1 MDLKSSL
8 TPLEVAELLKITKN
22 TVYELIKRGE
32 LPSYKIGKKIRIDMN
47 DVEYYI
53 NSQKSNS
60 KLSINRNINN
70 TLLNSN
76 SENIAYITGNKTS
89 LKNQSNSEIIISGQD
104 ILLDVLARYIEE
116 ILPDYTILR
125 SYKGSYNG
133 LYDLYNNKVSI
144 ASCHLWDGDN
154 DSYNFDYVKRLLPG
168 TPCILVNLA
177 YRLQGF
183 YVAKGNPLNINSFED
198 LTNKNIKFI
207 NREKGSGVRVLLD
220 EKLRLLNIDPNSING
235 YYNEENS
242 HLAVASTVG
251 RGDANVGLGNKKASM
266 QVETIDF
273 IPLQTERYDLIIK
286 KSDLNNPI
294 YQNILSILS
303 SEKFKNELYG
313 IGGYDLKDLGKIMA
327 TT

>member
-32 LPSYKIGKKIRIDMN
+32 LPSYKIGKKIRIDMH
-47 DVEYYI
+47 DVESYI
-53 NSQKSNS
+53 NNQKTNS
-60 KLSINRNINN
+60 KTSSNICILSSSNTKTINSKHINN
-70 TLLNSN
+70 ISLN
-76 SENIAYITGNKTS
+76 T
-89 LKNQSNSEIIISGQD
+89 QSNTEIIIAGQD
-104 ILLDVLARYIEE
+104 ILLDILARYIEE
-116 ILPDYTILR
+116 KLPDYTVLR

-144 ASCHLWDGDN
+144 ASCHLWDGDK
-154 DSYNFDYVKRLLPG
+154 DEYNIDYVKRLVPG
-168 TPCILVNLA
+168 IPCVIINLA

-183 YVAKGNPLNINSFED
+183 YVKKGNPLNISCFED
-198 LTNKNIKFI
+198 LSTKNIKFI

-235 YYNEENS
+235 YDNEETS
-242 HLAVASTVG
+242 HLAVASNVG
-251 RGDANVGLGNKKASM
+251 RGDADVGIGNKKAAM

-294 YQNILSILS
+294 YQNIISILS
-303 SEKFKNELYG
+303 SEKFKNELEG

>member
-1 MDLKSSL
+1 MNLKSSL
-8 TPLEVAELLKITKN
+8 TPLEVSELLKITKN

-32 LPSYKIGKKIRIDMN
+32 LPSYKIGKKIRIDMH
-47 DVEYYI
+47 DVEEYI
-53 NSQKSNS
+53 NNQKSNS
-60 KLSINRNINN
+60 KPSINRNIINN
-70 TLLNSN
+70 SLNNNISN
-76 SENIAYITGNKTS
+76 ITTNNIS
-89 LKNQSNSEIIISGQD
+89 LNNPTNSEIIISGQD

-235 YYNEENS
+235 YYKEV
-242 HLAVASTVG
+242 LAWVASGNADVG
-251 RGDANVGLGNKKASM
+251 FVYLSDALSSDSVSIVENVDEVNDHSPITYPVSVIKASNN
-266 QVETIDF
+266 ID
-273 IPLQTERYDLIIK
+273 EAK
-286 KSDLNNPI
+286 KFEDFLFTDEAQKI
-294 YQNILSILS
+294 F
-303 SEKFKNELYG
+303 EKYG
-313 IGGYDLKDLGKIMA
+313 YKVNS
-327 TT
+327 

>member
-1 MDLKSSL
+1 MNLKSSL
-8 TPLEVAELLKITKN
+8 TPLEVSELLKITKN

-32 LPSYKIGKKIRIDMN
+32 LPSYKIGKKIRIDMH
-47 DVEYYI
+47 DVEEYI
-53 NSQKSNS
+53 NNQKSNS
-60 KLSINRNINN
+60 KPSINRNIINN
-70 TLLNSN
+70 SLNNNISN
-76 SENIAYITGNKTS
+76 ITTNNIS
-89 LKNQSNSEIIISGQD
+89 LNNPTNSEIIISGQD

-251 RGDANVGLGNKKASM
+251 RGAANVGLGNKKASM

-303 SEKFKNELYG
+303 F
-313 IGGYDLKDLGKIMA
+313 GKIMA

>member
-32 LPSYKIGKKIRIDMN
+32 LPSYKIGKKIRIDMH
-47 DVEYYI
+47 DVEDYI
-53 NSQKSNS
+53 NNQKSNS
-60 KLSINRNINN
+60 RPSINHNIN
-70 TLLNSN
+70 TKLLNNNVENTIHTSN
-76 SENIAYITGNKTS
+76 SISLSNK
-89 LKNQSNSEIIISGQD
+89 SNSKIIISGQD
-104 ILLDVLARYIEE
+104 ILLDILARYIEE
-116 ILPDYTILR
+116 ILPDYTVLR

-144 ASCHLWDGDN
+144 ASCHLWDGDK
-154 DSYNFDYVKRLLPG
+154 DEYNTDYVKRLVPG
-168 TPCILVNLA
+168 TPCVLINLA

-183 YVAKGNPLNINSFED
+183 YVEKGNPLNIKSFKD

-242 HLAVASTVG
+242 HLAVAITVG
-251 RGDANVGLGNKKASM
+251 RGDANIGLGNKKASM

-294 YQNILSILS
+294 YKSIISILS
-303 SEKFKNELYG
+303 SEKFKNELQG
-313 IGGYDLKDLGKIMA
+313 IGGYDLKDLGKIIS

>member
-1 MDLKSSL
+1 MNLKSSL
-8 TPLEVAELLKITKN
+8 TPLEVSELLKITKN

-32 LPSYKIGKKIRIDMN
+32 LPSYKIGKKIRIDMH
-47 DVEYYI
+47 DVEEYI
-53 NSQKSNS
+53 NNQKSNS
-60 KLSINRNINN
+60 KPSINRNIINN
-70 TLLNSN
+70 SLNNNISN
-76 SENIAYITGNKTS
+76 ITTNNIS
-89 LKNQSNSEIIISGQD
+89 LNNPTNSEIIISGQD

-116 ILPDYTILR
+116 ILPDYTVLR

-133 LYDLYNNKVSI
+133 LYDLYNNRVSI

>member
-32 LPSYKIGKKIRIDMN
+32 LPSYKIGKKIRIDMH
-47 DVEYYI
+47 DVEDYI
-53 NSQKSNS
+53 NNQKSNS
-60 KLSINRNINN
+60 RPSINHNIN
-70 TLLNSN
+70 TKLLNNNVENTIHTSN
-76 SENIAYITGNKTS
+76 SISLSNK
-89 LKNQSNSEIIISGQD
+89 SNSKIIISGQD
-104 ILLDVLARYIEE
+104 ILLDILARYIEE
-116 ILPDYTILR
+116 ILPDYTVLR

-144 ASCHLWDGDN
+144 ASCHLWDGDK
-154 DSYNFDYVKRLLPG
+154 DEYNTDYVKRLVPG
-168 TPCILVNLA
+168 TPCVLINLA

-183 YVAKGNPLNINSFED
+183 YVEKGNPLNIKSFKD

-251 RGDANVGLGNKKASM
+251 RGDANIGLGNKKASM

-294 YQNILSILS
+294 YKSIISILS
-303 SEKFKNELYG
+303 SAKFKNELQG
-313 IGGYDLKDLGKIMA
+313 IGGYDLKDLGKIIS

>member
-1 MDLKSSL
+1 MNLKSSL
-8 TPLEVAELLKITKN
+8 TPLEVSELLKITKN

-32 LPSYKIGKKIRIDMN
+32 LPSYKIGKKIRIDMH
-47 DVEYYI
+47 DVEEYI
-53 NSQKSNS
+53 NNQKSNS
-60 KLSINRNINN
+60 KPSINRNIINN
-70 TLLNSN
+70 SLNNNISN
-76 SENIAYITGNKTS
+76 ITTNNIS
-89 LKNQSNSEIIISGQD
+89 LNNPTNSEIIISGQD

-220 EKLRLLNIDPNSING
+220 EKLRLLNIDQNSING

-313 IGGYDLKDLGKIMA
+313 IGGYGLKDLGKIMA

>member
-8 TPLEVAELLKITKN
+8 TPLEVSELLKITKN

-32 LPSYKIGKKIRIDMN
+32 LPSYKIGKKIRIDMH
-47 DVEYYI
+47 DVEEYI
-53 NSQKSNS
+53 RNQKIGSKQLKYTESQ
-60 KLSINRNINN
+60 NN
-70 TLLNSN
+70 TFESKANIPKQKTHNS
-76 SENIAYITGNKTS
+76 ITLS
-89 LKNQSNSEIIISGQD
+89 NQSTNEIIISGQD
-104 ILLDVLARYIEE
+104 ILLDILARYIEE
-116 ILPDYTILR
+116 LYPDFTVLR

-154 DSYNFDYVKRLLPG
+154 DNYNVDYVKRLVPG
-168 TPCILVNLA
+168 TSCVLINLA

-183 YVAKGNPLNINSFED
+183 YVAKGNPLNIKSFED
-198 LTNKNIKFI
+198 LINNKINFV

-220 EKLRLLNIDPNSING
+220 EKLRLLNIDPNCING
-235 YYNEENS
+235 YYNEETS

-251 RGDANVGLGNKKASM
+251 RGDANVGIGNKKASM

-273 IPLQTERYDLIIK
+273 IPIQTERYDFIIK

-294 YQNILSILS
+294 YQNIISILS
-303 SEKFKNELYG
+303 SDKFKNELQG
-313 IGGYDLKDLGKIMA
+313 IGGYDLKDLGKIIA

>member
-60 KLSINRNINN
+60 KLSINHNINN

-104 ILLDVLARYIEE
+104 ILLDILARYIEE
-116 ILPDYTILR
+116 LLPDFTVLR

-154 DSYNFDYVKRLLPG
+154 DEYNTDYVKRLLPG
-168 TPCILVNLA
+168 TPCVLINLA

-183 YVAKGNPLNINSFED
+183 YVKKGNPLNIKSFED
-198 LTNKNIKFI
+198 LTNNNVKFI

-242 HLAVASTVG
+242 HLAVASNVG

-294 YQNILSILS
+294 YQNIISILS

-313 IGGYDLKDLGKIMA
+313 IGGYDLKDLGKIIS

>member
-1 MDLKSSL
+1 MNLKSSL
-8 TPLEVAELLKITKN
+8 TPLEVSELLKITKN

-32 LPSYKIGKKIRIDMN
+32 LPSYKIGKKIRIDMH
-47 DVEYYI
+47 DVEEYI
-53 NSQKSNS
+53 NNQKSNS
-60 KLSINRNINN
+60 KPSINRNIINN
-70 TLLNSN
+70 SLNNNISN
-76 SENIAYITGNKTS
+76 ITTNNIS
-89 LKNQSNSEIIISGQD
+89 LNNPTNSEIIISGQD

-294 YQNILSILS
+294 YQNIISILS
-303 SEKFKNELYG
+303 SDKFKNELQG
-313 IGGYDLKDLGKIMA
+313 IGGYDLKDLGKIIA

>member
-32 LPSYKIGKKIRIDMN
+32 LPSYKIGKKIRIDMH
-47 DVEYYI
+47 DVEDYI
-53 NSQKSNS
+53 NNQKSNS
-60 KLSINRNINN
+60 RPSINHNIN
-70 TLLNSN
+70 TKLLNNNVENTIHTSN
-76 SENIAYITGNKTS
+76 SISLSNK
-89 LKNQSNSEIIISGQD
+89 SNSKIIISGQD
-104 ILLDVLARYIEE
+104 ILLDILARYIEE
-116 ILPDYTILR
+116 ILPDYTVLR
-125 SYKGSYNG
+125 SYKVSYNG

-144 ASCHLWDGDN
+144 ASCHLWDGDK
-154 DSYNFDYVKRLLPG
+154 DEYNTDYVKRLVPG
-168 TPCILVNLA
+168 TPCVLINLA

-183 YVAKGNPLNINSFED
+183 YVEKGNPLNIKSFKD

-251 RGDANVGLGNKKASM
+251 RGDANIGLGNKKASM

-294 YQNILSILS
+294 YKSIISILS
-303 SEKFKNELYG
+303 SEKFKNELQG
-313 IGGYDLKDLGKIMA
+313 IGGYDLKDLGKIIS

>member
-1 MDLKSSL
+1 MNLKSSL
-8 TPLEVAELLKITKN
+8 TPLEVSELLKITKN

-32 LPSYKIGKKIRIDMN
+32 LPSYKIGKKIRIDMH
-47 DVEYYI
+47 DVEEYI
-53 NSQKSNS
+53 NNQKSNS
-60 KLSINRNINN
+60 KPSINANIINTSANKNISNIITNN
-70 TLLNSN
+70 ISLNN
-76 SENIAYITGNKTS
+76 P
-89 LKNQSNSEIIISGQD
+89 SNSEIIISGQD

-116 ILPDYTILR
+116 ILSDCSVLR

-154 DSYNFDYVKRLLPG
+154 DSYNLDYVKRLLPG
-168 TPCILVNLA
+168 TPCILINLA

-183 YVAKGNPLNINSFED
+183 YVAKGNPLNIKSFAD

-220 EKLRLLNIDPNSING
+220 EKLRLLNIDPASING

-273 IPLQTERYDLIIK
+273 VPLQTERYDLIIK
-286 KSDLNNPI
+286 KIDLNNPI
-294 YQNILSILS
+294 YQNIISILS
-303 SEKFKNELYG
+303 SEKFKNELEG

>member
-32 LPSYKIGKKIRIDMN
+32 LPSYKIGKKIRIDMH
-47 DVEYYI
+47 DVESYI
-53 NSQKSNS
+53 NNQKTNS
-60 KLSINRNINN
+60 KTSSNISILSSSNTKTINSKHINN
-70 TLLNSN
+70 ISLN
-76 SENIAYITGNKTS
+76 T
-89 LKNQSNSEIIISGQD
+89 QSNTEIIIAGQD
-104 ILLDVLARYIEE
+104 ILLDILARYIEE
-116 ILPDYTILR
+116 KLPDYTVLR

-144 ASCHLWDGDN
+144 ASCHLWDGDK
-154 DSYNFDYVKRLLPG
+154 DEYNIDYVKRLVPG
-168 TPCILVNLA
+168 IPCVIINLA

-183 YVAKGNPLNINSFED
+183 YVKKGNPLNISCFED
-198 LTNKNIKFI
+198 LSTKNIKFI

-235 YYNEENS
+235 YDNEETS
-242 HLAVASTVG
+242 HLAVASNVG
-251 RGDANVGLGNKKASM
+251 RGDADVGIGNKKAAM

-273 IPLQTERYDLIIK
+273 IPLHTERYDLIIK

-294 YQNILSILS
+294 YQNIISILS
-303 SEKFKNELYG
+303 SEKFKNELEG

>member
-1 MDLKSSL
+1 MNLKSSL
-8 TPLEVAELLKITKN
+8 TPLEVSELLKITKN

-32 LPSYKIGKKIRIDMN
+32 LPSYKIGKKIRIDMH
-47 DVEYYI
+47 DVEEYI
-53 NSQKSNS
+53 NNQKSNS
-60 KLSINRNINN
+60 ISSINRNISNN
-70 TLLNSN
+70 SLNNNISN
-76 SENIAYITGNKTS
+76 ITTNNIS
-89 LKNQSNSEIIISGQD
+89 LNNPTNSEIIISGQD

-133 LYDLYNNKVSI
+133 LYDLYNNRVSI

>member
-1 MDLKSSL
+1 MNLKSSL
-8 TPLEVAELLKITKN
+8 TPLEVSELLKITKN

-32 LPSYKIGKKIRIDMN
+32 LPSYKIGKKIRIDMH
-47 DVEYYI
+47 DVEEYI
-53 NSQKSNS
+53 NNQKSNS
-60 KLSINRNINN
+60 KPSINRNIINN
-70 TLLNSN
+70 SLNNNISN
-76 SENIAYITGNKTS
+76 ITTNNIS
-89 LKNQSNSEIIISGQD
+89 LNNPTNSEIIISGQD

-294 YQNILSILS
+294 YQNIISILS
-303 SEKFKNELYG
+303 SEKFKNELDG
-313 IGGYDLKDLGKIMA
+313 IGGYDLKDLGKIIS

>member
-32 LPSYKIGKKIRIDMN
+32 LPSYKIGKKIRIDMH
-47 DVEYYI
+47 DVESYI
-53 NSQKSNS
+53 NNQKTNS
-60 KLSINRNINN
+60 KTSSNISILSSSNTKNINSKHINNISLN
-70 TLLNSN
+70 T
-76 SENIAYITGNKTS
+76 
-89 LKNQSNSEIIISGQD
+89 QSNTEIIIAGQD
-104 ILLDVLARYIEE
+104 ILLDILARYIEE
-116 ILPDYTILR
+116 KLPDYTVLR

-144 ASCHLWDGDN
+144 ASCHLWDGDK
-154 DSYNFDYVKRLLPG
+154 DEYNIDYVKRLVPG
-168 TPCILVNLA
+168 IPCVIINLA

-183 YVAKGNPLNINSFED
+183 YVKKGNPLNISCFED
-198 LTNKNIKFI
+198 LSTKNIKFI

-235 YYNEENS
+235 YDNEETS
-242 HLAVASTVG
+242 HLAVASNVG
-251 RGDANVGLGNKKASM
+251 RGDADVGIGNKKAAM

-294 YQNILSILS
+294 YQNIISILS
-303 SEKFKNELYG
+303 SEKFKNELEG

>member
-1 MDLKSSL
+1 MNLKSSL

-32 LPSYKIGKKIRIDMN
+32 LPSYKIGKKIRIDMH
-47 DVEYYI
+47 DVEEYI

-60 KLSINRNINN
+60 KPSNNGNITNSPLNTNINN
-70 TLLNSN
+70 NSYSTANNISLN
-76 SENIAYITGNKTS
+76 NK
-89 LKNQSNSEIIISGQD
+89 SNSEIIISGQD
-104 ILLDVLARYIEE
+104 ILLDILARYIEE
-116 ILPDYTILR
+116 AFPDYTVLR

-144 ASCHLWDGDN
+144 ASCHLWDGDK
-154 DSYNFDYVKRLLPG
+154 DEYNIDYVKRLVPG
-168 TPCILVNLA
+168 TPCVLINLA
-177 YRLQGF
+177 YRLQGL
-183 YVAKGNPLNINSFED
+183 YVKKGNPLNINSFED
-198 LTNKNIKFI
+198 LSTKNIKFI

-220 EKLRLLNIDPNSING
+220 EKLRLLNIDPSSING
-235 YYNEENS
+235 YFDEENS
-242 HLAVASTVG
+242 HLAIASKVG
-251 RGDANVGLGNKKASM
+251 RGDADVGLGNKKAAM

-294 YQNILSILS
+294 YKSIISILS
-303 SEKFKNELYG
+303 SEKFKNELQG
-313 IGGYDLKDLGKIMA
+313 IGGYDLKDLGKIIS

>member
-60 KLSINRNINN
+60 KLSFNRNINN
-70 TLLNSN
+70 TLSNSN
-76 SENIAYITGNKTS
+76 SENIFYITDNKTS

-104 ILLDVLARYIEE
+104 ILLDILARYIEE
-116 ILPDYTILR
+116 VLPDYTVLR

-154 DSYNFDYVKRLLPG
+154 DEYNTDYVKRLLPG
-168 TPCILVNLA
+168 TPCVLINLA

-183 YVAKGNPLNINSFED
+183 YVEKGNPLNIKAFED
-198 LTNKNIKFI
+198 LTNNNVKFI

-220 EKLRLLNIDPNSING
+220 EKLRLLNINPNSING
-235 YYNEENS
+235 YYHEENS

-294 YQNILSILS
+294 YQNIISILS
-303 SEKFKNELYG
+303 SEKFKNELQG
-313 IGGYDLKDLGKIMA
+313 IGGYDLKDLGKIIS

>member
-32 LPSYKIGKKIRIDMN
+32 LPSYKIGKKIRIDMH
-47 DVEYYI
+47 DVEDYI
-53 NSQKSNS
+53 NNQKSNS
-60 KLSINRNINN
+60 RPSINHNIN
-70 TLLNSN
+70 TKLLNNNVENTIHTSN
-76 SENIAYITGNKTS
+76 SISLSNKY
-89 LKNQSNSEIIISGQD
+89 NSKIIISGQD
-104 ILLDVLARYIEE
+104 ILLDILARYIEE
-116 ILPDYTILR
+116 ILPDYTVLR

-144 ASCHLWDGDN
+144 ASCHLWDGDK
-154 DSYNFDYVKRLLPG
+154 DEYNTDYVKRLVPG
-168 TPCILVNLA
+168 TPCVLINLA

-183 YVAKGNPLNINSFED
+183 YVEKGNPLNIKSFKD

-251 RGDANVGLGNKKASM
+251 RGDANIGLGNKKASM

-294 YQNILSILS
+294 YKSIISILS
-303 SEKFKNELYG
+303 SEKFKNELQG
-313 IGGYDLKDLGKIMA
+313 IGGYDLKDLGKIIS

>member
-8 TPLEVAELLKITKN
+8 TPLEVSELLKITKN

-32 LPSYKIGKKIRIDMN
+32 LPSYKIGKKIRIDIA
-47 DVEYYI
+47 DVEEYI
-53 NSQKSNS
+53 NSQKSIS
-60 KLSINRNINN
+60 KPPIKQSVIN
-70 TLLNSN
+70 
-76 SENIAYITGNKTS
+76 TS
-89 LKNQSNSEIIISGQD
+89 LNNNISNMVNNNAIISNPHSTSEIIISGQD

-116 ILPDYTILR
+116 ILPDCTALR

-154 DSYNFDYVKRLLPG
+154 DSYNLDYVKRLLPG
-168 TPCILVNLA
+168 TPCVLINLA

-183 YVAKGNPLNINSFED
+183 YVTKGNPLNIKSFED
-198 LTNKNIKFI
+198 LTNKKVKFI
-207 NREKGSGVRVLLD
+207 NREKGSGVRILLD
-220 EKLRLLNIDPNSING
+220 EKLRLLNINPASING

-273 IPLQTERYDLIIK
+273 VPLQTERYDLIIK

-294 YQNILSILS
+294 YQNIISIVS
-303 SEKFKNELYG
+303 SEKFKNELEG

>member
-1 MDLKSSL
+1 MNLKSSL
-8 TPLEVAELLKITKN
+8 TPLEVSELLKITKN

-32 LPSYKIGKKIRIDMN
+32 LPSYKIGKKIRIDMH
-47 DVEYYI
+47 DVEEYI
-53 NSQKSNS
+53 NNQKSNS
-60 KLSINRNINN
+60 KPSINRNIINN
-70 TLLNSN
+70 SLNNNISN
-76 SENIAYITGNKTS
+76 ITTNNIS
-89 LKNQSNSEIIISGQD
+89 LNNPTNSEIIISGQD

>member
-60 KLSINRNINN
+60 KLSFNRNINN
-70 TLLNSN
+70 TLSNSN
-76 SENIAYITGNKTS
+76 SENIFYITDNKTS

-104 ILLDVLARYIEE
+104 ILLDILARYIEE
-116 ILPDYTILR
+116 VLPDYTVLR

-154 DSYNFDYVKRLLPG
+154 DEYNTDYVKRLLPG
-168 TPCILVNLA
+168 TPCVLINLA

-183 YVAKGNPLNINSFED
+183 YVEKGNPLNIKSFED
-198 LTNKNIKFI
+198 LTNNNVKFI

-220 EKLRLLNIDPNSING
+220 EKLRLLNIDSNSING

-294 YQNILSILS
+294 YQNIISILS

-313 IGGYDLKDLGKIMA
+313 IGGYDLKDLGKIVS

>member
-1 MDLKSSL
+1 MNLKSSL
-8 TPLEVAELLKITKN
+8 TPLEVSELLKITKN

-32 LPSYKIGKKIRIDMN
+32 LPSYKIGKKIRIDMH
-47 DVEYYI
+47 DVEEYI
-53 NSQKSNS
+53 NNQKSNS
-60 KLSINRNINN
+60 KPSINRNIINN
-70 TLLNSN
+70 SLNNNISN
-76 SENIAYITGNKTS
+76 ITTNNIS
-89 LKNQSNSEIIISGQD
+89 LNNPTNSEIIISGQD

-144 ASCHLWDGDN
+144 ASCHLWDGDT

>member
-32 LPSYKIGKKIRIDMN
+32 LPSYKIGKKIRIDMH
-47 DVEYYI
+47 DVEDYI
-53 NSQKSNS
+53 NNQKSNLKS
-60 KLSINRNINN
+60 SINRNTNTTPPNN
-70 TLLNSN
+70 KVENTIYTLSNNISLN
-76 SENIAYITGNKTS
+76 
-89 LKNQSNSEIIISGQD
+89 NQSNSEIIISGQD
-104 ILLDVLARYIEE
+104 ILLDILARYIEE
-116 ILPDYTILR
+116 ILPDYTVLR

-144 ASCHLWDGDN
+144 ASCHLWDGDK
-154 DSYNFDYVKRLLPG
+154 DEYNTDYVKRLVPG
-168 TPCILVNLA
+168 TPCVLINLA

-183 YVAKGNPLNINSFED
+183 YVEKGNPLNIKSFED

-235 YYNEENS
+235 YYDEENS
-242 HLAVASTVG
+242 HLAVASTVS

-294 YQNILSILS
+294 YQNIISILS
-303 SEKFKNELYG
+303 SEKFKNELQG
-313 IGGYDLKDLGKIMA
+313 IGGYDLKDLGKIIS

>member
-32 LPSYKIGKKIRIDMN
+32 LPSYKIGKKIRIDMH
-47 DVEYYI
+47 DVADYI
-53 NSQKSNS
+53 NNQKSNS
-60 KLSINRNINN
+60 RPSINHNIN
-70 TLLNSN
+70 TKLLNNNVENTIHTSN
-76 SENIAYITGNKTS
+76 SISLSNK
-89 LKNQSNSEIIISGQD
+89 SNSKIIISGQD
-104 ILLDVLARYIEE
+104 ILLDILARYIEE
-116 ILPDYTILR
+116 ILPDYTVLR

-144 ASCHLWDGDN
+144 ASCHLWDGDK
-154 DSYNFDYVKRLLPG
+154 DEYNTDYVKRLVPG
-168 TPCILVNLA
+168 TPCVLINLA

-183 YVAKGNPLNINSFED
+183 YVEKGNPLNIKSFKD

-251 RGDANVGLGNKKASM
+251 RGDANIGLGNKKASM

-294 YQNILSILS
+294 YKSIISILS
-303 SEKFKNELYG
+303 SEKFKNELQG
-313 IGGYDLKDLGKIMA
+313 IGGYDLKDLGKIIS

>member
-22 TVYELIKRGE
+22 TVYEIIKRGE
-32 LPSYKIGKKIRIDMN
+32 LPSYKIGKKIRIDMQ
-47 DVEYYI
+47 DVEDYI
-53 NSQKSNS
+53 NNQKSNFNT
-60 KLSINRNINN
+60 SINHNLNTKSLNRNAENTIYTLDNN
-70 TLLNSN
+70 IS
-76 SENIAYITGNKTS
+76 S
-89 LKNQSNSEIIISGQD
+89 KNQSNSEIIISGQD
-104 ILLDVLARYIEE
+104 ILLDILARYIEE
-116 ILPDYTILR
+116 ILPDSSVLR

-144 ASCHLWDGDN
+144 ASCHLWDGDK
-154 DSYNFDYVKRLLPG
+154 DDYNTDYVRRLVPG
-168 TPCILVNLA
+168 TSCVLINLA

-183 YVAKGNPLNINSFED
+183 YVEKGNPLNIKSFED
-198 LTNKNIKFI
+198 LTNKNINFV

-220 EKLRLLNIDPNSING
+220 EKLRLLNIDPHSING

-294 YQNILSILS
+294 YQKIISILS
-303 SEKFKNELYG
+303 SEKFKNEIQG
-313 IGGYDLKDLGKIMA
+313 IGGYDLKDLGKIIS

>member
-60 KLSINRNINN
+60 KLSINHNINN

-104 ILLDVLARYIEE
+104 ILLDILARYIEE
-116 ILPDYTILR
+116 LLPDFTVLR

-154 DSYNFDYVKRLLPG
+154 DEYNTDYVKRLLPG
-168 TPCILVNLA
+168 TPCVLINLA

-183 YVAKGNPLNINSFED
+183 YVKKGNPLNIKSFED
-198 LTNKNIKFI
+198 LTNNNVKFI

-242 HLAVASTVG
+242 HLAVASNVG

-273 IPLQTERYDLIIK
+273 IPLQTERFDLIIK
-286 KSDLNNPI
+286 KSDLINPI
-294 YQNILSILS
+294 YQNIISILS
-303 SEKFKNELYG
+303 S
-313 IGGYDLKDLGKIMA
+313 
-327 TT
+327 